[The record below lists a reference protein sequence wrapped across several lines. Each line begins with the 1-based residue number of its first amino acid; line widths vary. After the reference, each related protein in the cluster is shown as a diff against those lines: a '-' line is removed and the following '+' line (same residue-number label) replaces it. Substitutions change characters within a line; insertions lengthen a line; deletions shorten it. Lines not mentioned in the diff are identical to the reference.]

1 MQRSQENMYVSGM
14 CLKFWAVLDLARLGK
29 GEYEAMV
36 KELVNIAK
44 GVRNCLDLIHTFF
57 FIRTQ
62 FIRMSSLNFG
72 RVQDNAK
79 LKITQK

>member
-14 CLKFWAVLDLARLGK
+14 CLKYWAVLDLARLGK

-44 GVRNCLDLIHTFF
+44 VVRNCLDIIILLYYSLTF
-57 FIRTQ
+57 
-62 FIRMSSLNFG
+62 
-72 RVQDNAK
+72 
-79 LKITQK
+79 